1 MAVVVCGVGDGD
13 ILRAADGVLSML
25 ADGAGAVHL
34 RAAIADVREA
44 IASPRTLLRDA
55 DRWEDALFG
64 LVEPD
69 ALVPEVLGRVRSRP
83 PPAAPESE
91 LGASEEPRPRAG
103 GGRKSGREGK
113 RGVVR

>member
-13 ILRAADGVLSML
+13 ILRASDGVLSML
-25 ADGAGAVHL
+25 ADGAGDVHL

-64 LVEPD
+64 LVEPEG
-69 ALVPEVLGRVRSRP
+69 LVTEVIGPMRSRP
-83 PPAAPESE
+83 LPARSEEHPSE
-91 LGASEEPRPRAG
+91 LQSLMRISYA
-103 GGRKSGREGK
+103 
-113 RGVVR
+113 V